1 MIYWVLSEWYIR
13 MGGIWCDSV
22 VIIVF
27 GVIIVGLRDFLF
39 ELGGYVLV
47 FLFNLIIVIYFVII
61 VCFGMWCKF
70 FVVLFWV

>member
-1 MIYWVLSEWYIR
+1 

-61 VCFGMWCKF
+61 VCFGM
-70 FVVLFWV
+70 